1 MIRIR
6 PYRNSDEAEILSWK
20 LDEDTFY
27 KWSFGWLGEYPLTQE
42 KFRKTA
48 DYSRFIAMDGPDV
61 VGFFTVRNPEQKLDE
76 LRFGF
81 VIVDPARRG
90 QGIGGTMLRMGLS
103 YAFSVYQA
111 KRVSLGVYEQ
121 NIPAV
126 SCYRGIGFLPT
137 GRTESYTI
145 LGEEL
150 EVIEMAV
157 DRPADGDT
165 STAPDSRAPGRR
177 MPEHVEVVRATEEW
191 QRTGSYSVRI
201 EGMNREYHIP
211 LREEFDELDGD
222 DSGYIVLLDDG
233 YPFAT
238 CRFYERDA
246 RSVAIGRVVVL
257 PEYRGGEYGR
267 RVIGEAEAWIRERG
281 YEEILVDARI
291 TATGFYEKMDFEMVD
306 GNVYLSGPFECVR
319 MRKLLKDG

>member
-126 SCYRGIGFLPT
+126 SCYRGIGFVPT

-165 STAPDSRAPGRR
+165 STAPDCRAPGRR

-222 DSGYIVLLDDG
+222 DSRYIVLLDDG

-238 CRFYERDA
+238 CRFYERDE

-291 TATGFYEKMDFEMVD
+291 TATGFYEKMDYEMVD
-306 GNVYLSGPFECVR
+306 DSVYLSGPFECVR

>member
-81 VIVDPARRG
+81 VIVDPDRRG
-90 QGIGGTMLRMGLS
+90 QGIGKTMLRMGLS

-291 TATGFYEKMDFEMVD
+291 TATGFYEKMDYEMVD
-306 GNVYLSGPFECVR
+306 DSVYLSGPFECVR

>member
-61 VGFFTVRNPEQKLDE
+61 VGFFTVRNPEQKLHE

-81 VIVDPARRG
+81 VIVDPDRRG
-90 QGIGGTMLRMGLS
+90 QGIGKTMLQMGLS

-126 SCYRGIGFLPT
+126 SCYRGIGFVPT

-165 STAPDSRAPGRR
+165 STAPDCRAPSRC

-246 RSVAIGRVVVL
+246 RSAAIGRVVVL
-257 PEYRGGEYGR
+257 PEYRGREYGR
-267 RVIGEAEAWIRERG
+267 RVIEEAEAWILEQG
-281 YEEILVDARI
+281 YEEVLVDARI
-291 TATGFYEKMDFEMVD
+291 TATGFYEKMDYEMVD

>member
-6 PYRNSDEAEILSWK
+6 PYRNSDEAEILSWS

-48 DYSRFIAMDGPDV
+48 DYSRFTALDGPDV

-90 QGIGGTMLRMGLS
+90 QGIGKTMLQMGLS

-126 SCYRGIGFLPT
+126 SCYRGIGFVPT

-157 DRPADGDT
+157 DR
-165 STAPDSRAPGRR
+165 RQ
-177 MPEHVEVVRATEEW
+177 PEHVEVVRATEEW
-191 QRTGSYSVRI
+191 QRAGSYSVRI

-222 DSGYIVLLDDG
+222 DSRYIVLLDDG

-238 CRFYERDA
+238 CRFYERDE
-246 RSVAIGRVVVL
+246 RSAAIGRVVVL

-267 RVIGEAEAWIRERG
+267 RVIGEAEAWILEQG
-281 YEEILVDARI
+281 YEEVLVDARI
-291 TATGFYEKMDFEMVD
+291 TATGFYEKMDYEMVD

>member
-6 PYRNSDEAEILSWK
+6 PYRNSDEAEILSWS

-48 DYSRFIAMDGPDV
+48 DYSRFTALDGPDV

-90 QGIGGTMLRMGLS
+90 QGIGKTMLQMGLS

-126 SCYRGIGFLPT
+126 SCYRGIGFIPT

-157 DRPADGDT
+157 DRCQ
-165 STAPDSRAPGRR
+165 
-177 MPEHVEVVRATEEW
+177 PEHVEVVRATEEW
-191 QRTGSYSVRI
+191 QRAGSYSVRI

-222 DSGYIVLLDDG
+222 DSRYIVLLDDG

-238 CRFYERDA
+238 CRFYERDE

-267 RVIGEAEAWIRERG
+267 RVIGEAEAWILEQG
-281 YEEILVDARI
+281 YEEVLVDARI
-291 TATGFYEKMDFEMVD
+291 TATGFYEKMDYEMVD

>member
-6 PYRNSDEAEILSWK
+6 PYRKSDEAEILSWK

-48 DYSRFIAMDGPDV
+48 DYSRFTALDGPDV

-90 QGIGGTMLRMGLS
+90 QGIGKTMLQMGLS

-157 DRPADGDT
+157 DR
-165 STAPDSRAPGRR
+165 RQ
-177 MPEHVEVVRATEEW
+177 PERVEVVRATEEW

-306 GNVYLSGPFECVR
+306 DSVYLSGPFECVR